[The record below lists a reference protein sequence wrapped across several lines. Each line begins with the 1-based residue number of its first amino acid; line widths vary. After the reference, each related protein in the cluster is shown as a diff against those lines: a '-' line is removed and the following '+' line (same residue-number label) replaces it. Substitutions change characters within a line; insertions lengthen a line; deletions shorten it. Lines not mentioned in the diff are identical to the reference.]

1 MVQYIIPV
9 KVTGTR
15 ITVGMPTTEPTDES
29 RNVFAVAFETDEAW
43 DGLTLTAIFETD
55 KSSAGYL
62 MASDN
67 IAPIPPSIL
76 SAKCKF
82 FSVGLRGTDGDG
94 NVLSSQMVNVYPVK
108 RGAPLYDGSED
119 VDPTLYDQ
127 FAAKIND
134 IQNIAED
141 AKKLASKSGYYTP
154 FVDPET
160 GLLSWE
166 PSNIGMDEA
175 PSVNVMGPVGPKGD
189 KGDAFTYEDFT
200 VEQLAALK
208 GEKGD
213 TGPQGPKGDTGDT
226 GPQGPIGETGP
237 RGISGVYVGAGDMP
251 EGYNVQIDP
260 SGSGDE
266 IVGGYYTPE
275 ITQPDENT
283 MRVSYTPSDSSM
295 PAVESLDVTLPSGAG
310 GKTAYQYAQEG
321 GYTGTE
327 EEFATKLAQEN
338 PTVDSTLTQIGQAA
352 DAAAVGNAISSLSE
366 ENAKLKD
373 DLTDLRTAKMERYS
387 IKTVMDSVATP
398 HTQYYLG
405 NQTAV
410 DIVLPDSANVGQI
423 ITVCWYNGDT
433 AATLS
438 ITGTVLDFD
447 FAPSANTRSEINALW
462 DGTYWAVLGNEMAV
476 PKEVTA

>member
-1 MVQYIIPV
+1 M
-9 KVTGTR
+9 TGTR
-15 ITVGMPTTEPTDES
+15 ISVGMPTTEPTDES

-154 FVDPET
+154 FVDPGT

-189 KGDAFTYEDFT
+189 
-200 VEQLAALK
+200 
-208 GEKGD
+208 
-213 TGPQGPKGDTGDT
+213 TGPR
-226 GPQGPIGETGP
+226 GPIGETGP
-237 RGISGVYVGAGDMP
+237 RGISGVYIGAGDMP

-283 MRVSYTPSDSSM
+283 MRVSYAASQDGM
-295 PAVESLDVTLPSGAG
+295 EDVQDVDVVLPAGPQGDTGPA
-310 GKTAYQYAQEG
+310 
-321 GYTGTE
+321 GYTPIKGVDYYTDAE
-327 EEFATKLAQEN
+327 RAELIGEAQSYAE
-338 PTVDSTLTQIGQAA
+338 
-352 DAAAVGNAISSLSE
+352 AAATAAEQAKEAAERAESAASGWNLEIGNGLKFDPYGKLEVDTADTAEQDNTRPITSAAVYVEVGNIGAI
-366 ENAKLKD
+366 LK
-373 DLTDLRTAKMERYS
+373 T
-387 IKTVMDSVATP
+387 I
-398 HTQYYLG
+398 
-405 NQTAV
+405 
-410 DIVLPDSANVGQI
+410 
-423 ITVCWYNGDT
+423 
-433 AATLS
+433 
-438 ITGTVLDFD
+438 
-447 FAPSANTRSEINALW
+447 
-462 DGTYWAVLGNEMAV
+462 
-476 PKEVTA
+476 